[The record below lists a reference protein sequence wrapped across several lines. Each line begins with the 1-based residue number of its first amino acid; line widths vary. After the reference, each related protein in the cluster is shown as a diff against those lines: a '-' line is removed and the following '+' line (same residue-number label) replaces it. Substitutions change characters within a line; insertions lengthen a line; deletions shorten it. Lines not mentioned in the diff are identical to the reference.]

1 MGNGG
6 ERAKILSVNISEKK
20 GTVKTPRE
28 EIELIEDYG
37 VKGDAH
43 AEKGGKRQV
52 SLLAWESIEK
62 MRKILPNLTY
72 GSFAENITTL
82 GIELHSLKVGIRLVI
97 GEVELEITEIGK
109 ECHVGCEIKNL
120 VGSCIMPKEGVF
132 AKVIKGGKI
141 KPGEEIKIYYV

>member
-1 MGNGG
+1 MENGK
-6 ERAKILSVNISEKK
+6 ERPKVISVNISEKR
-20 GTVKTPRE
+20 GTVKVPVN
-28 EIELIEDYG
+28 EIELLVDEG

-43 AEKGGKRQV
+43 AKKGGKRQV

-72 GSFAENITTL
+72 GSFAENITIEGL
-82 GIELHSLKVGIRLVI
+82 ELHTLKVGTKLII

-109 ECHVGCEIKNL
+109 ECHVGCEIMKL
-120 VGSCIMPKEGVF
+120 VGNCIMPKEGVF

-141 KPGEEIKIYYV
+141 RPGEEIEIIEN